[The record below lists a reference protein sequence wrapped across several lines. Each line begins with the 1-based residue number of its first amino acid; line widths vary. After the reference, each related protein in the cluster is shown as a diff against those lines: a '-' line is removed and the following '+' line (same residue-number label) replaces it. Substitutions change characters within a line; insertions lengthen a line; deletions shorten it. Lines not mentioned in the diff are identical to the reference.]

1 MQRHSIDSPSIHPLL
16 LGGLFLA
23 FLGLMLDFRSV
34 LPFNTS
40 AAPPERC
47 QGDVNHEVILSRE
60 QLAQLLTVPERD
72 TKQRVQEIVGAPFC
86 SLQSLQVRA
95 GIAAERQV
103 YPLAFDPST
112 RLVILYEGDEYA
124 GYRFSFQ

>member
-1 MQRHSIDSPSIHPLL
+1 MQRHSIDSPALNPLL

-34 LPFNTS
+34 LPFSSS
-40 AAPPERC
+40 AATPERC
-47 QGDVNHEVILSRE
+47 QGDINREVVVSRE
-60 QLAQLLTVPERD
+60 QLAQLLAVPERD
-72 TKQRVQEIVGAPFC
+72 TKQRVQEIVGTPYC

-95 GIAAERQV
+95 GVVAERQV
-103 YPLAFDPST
+103 YPLAFDPTT

>member
-1 MQRHSIDSPSIHPLL
+1 MQRHSIDSPSLNPFL

-34 LPFNTS
+34 LPLNQS
-40 AAPPERC
+40 ATAPERC
-47 QGDVNHEVILSRE
+47 QGDINREVVLSRE
-60 QLAQLLTVPERD
+60 QLAQLLAVPERD

-95 GIAAERQV
+95 GVAAERQV
-103 YPLAFDPST
+103 YPLAFDPTT

>member
-1 MQRHSIDSPSIHPLL
+1 MQRHSIDSPSLNPFL

-23 FLGLMLDFRSV
+23 FLGLMLDFRSM
-34 LPFNTS
+34 LPFNASTAS
-40 AAPPERC
+40 PERC
-47 QGDVNHEVILSRE
+47 QGDVNREVVLSRE
-60 QLAQLLTVPERD
+60 QLAQLLSVPERD
-72 TKQRVQEIVGAPFC
+72 TKQRVQDIVGAPFC

-95 GIAAERQV
+95 GIVAERQV

-124 GYRFSFQ
+124 GYRFSYQ